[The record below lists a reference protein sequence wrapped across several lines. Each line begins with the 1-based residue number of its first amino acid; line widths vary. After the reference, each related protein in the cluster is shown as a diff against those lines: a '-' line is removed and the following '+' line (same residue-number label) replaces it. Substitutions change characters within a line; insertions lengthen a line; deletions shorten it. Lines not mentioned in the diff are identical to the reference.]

1 MAVQNARIS
10 TKDLDA
16 RLLAVEEKLS
26 AIVEQLSRLEPAT
39 QEHAAKAVTPNGG
52 GGDRPGMSDTGR
64 LAELESQ
71 VSRIDERMEKIAS
84 TLIEQA
90 SRLSSAGRDSGSL
103 RSLTFS
109 VSLRGVR
116 E

>member
-26 AIVEQLSRLEPAT
+26 AIVEQLSRLERAG
-39 QEHAAKAVTPNGG
+39 QEHSAKVVTPNGG
-52 GGDRPGMSDTGR
+52 GGDRAGMSDAGR

-71 VSRIDERMEKIAS
+71 VSRIDERIEKIAS

-90 SRLSSAGRDSGSL
+90 SRMA
-103 RSLTFS
+103 
-109 VSLRGVR
+109 
-116 E
+116 

>member
-1 MAVQNARIS
+1 MAGQNARVS

-16 RLLAVEEKLS
+16 RLQTVEEKLS
-26 AIVEQLSRLEPAT
+26 AIVEQLSRLE
-39 QEHAAKAVTPNGG
+39 HAAQENSTQAVRPNS
-52 GGDRPGMSDTGR
+52 GGDHAGVNDAGR

-90 SRLSSAGRDSGSL
+90 SRMS
-103 RSLTFS
+103 
-109 VSLRGVR
+109 
-116 E
+116 

>member
-1 MAVQNARIS
+1 MAVQNSRIS

-26 AIVEQLSRLEPAT
+26 AIVEQLSRLEPTT
-39 QEHAAKAVTPNGG
+39 QEHPARAVTPNGG
-52 GGDRPGMSDTGR
+52 GGDRAGMGDAGR

-84 TLIEQA
+84 TLVEQA
-90 SRLSSAGRDSGSL
+90 SRLS
-103 RSLTFS
+103 
-109 VSLRGVR
+109 
-116 E
+116 

>member
-26 AIVEQLSRLEPAT
+26 AIVEQLSRLEQAGQKHSAP
-39 QEHAAKAVTPNGG
+39 AVTPNGG
-52 GGDRPGMSDTGR
+52 GGDRTGVSDAGR

-90 SRLSSAGRDSGSL
+90 SRMA
-103 RSLTFS
+103 
-109 VSLRGVR
+109 
-116 E
+116 

>member
-1 MAVQNARIS
+1 VKMAVQNARVL

-16 RLLAVEEKLS
+16 RLQAVEEKLR
-26 AIVEQLSRLEPAT
+26 AIVEQLSRLERAA
-39 QEHAAKAVTPNGG
+39 QEHSAQAVTPNGV
-52 GGDRPGMSDTGR
+52 GGDHTGVSDDAGR

-90 SRLSSAGRDSGSL
+90 SRLS
-103 RSLTFS
+103 
-109 VSLRGVR
+109 
-116 E
+116 

>member
-1 MAVQNARIS
+1 MKMAVQNARVL

-16 RLLAVEEKLS
+16 RLQAVEEKLS
-26 AIVEQLSRLEPAT
+26 AIVEQLSRLERAA
-39 QEHAAKAVTPNGG
+39 QEHSAQAVTPNGVS
-52 GGDRPGMSDTGR
+52 GDHTGVSDAGR

-90 SRLSSAGRDSGSL
+90 SRLS
-103 RSLTFS
+103 
-109 VSLRGVR
+109 
-116 E
+116 

>member
-26 AIVEQLSRLEPAT
+26 AIVEQLSRLEHAA
-39 QEHAAKAVTPNGG
+39 QEHAAPEHPAQVITLNGG
-52 GGDRPGMSDTGR
+52 TDASDGSR
-64 LAELESQ
+64 LKQLESQ
-71 VSRIDERMEKIAS
+71 VSRIDERIEKIAS

-90 SRLSSAGRDSGSL
+90 SRMS
-103 RSLTFS
+103 
-109 VSLRGVR
+109 
-116 E
+116 